1 MSRVNWR
8 SVGAILAVA
17 VTAEV
22 VLPWVL
28 IEISNLFVF
37 DIPSWSLWAIYAGPP
52 LVAAVAVVVEMVL
65 ARWLGGRPAQVA

>member
-8 SVGAILAVA
+8 SISAILAVA

-37 DIPSWSLWAIYAGPP
+37 DIPDWSLWAIYVGPP
-52 LVAAVAVVVEMVL
+52 LVAAFVVGVEMVL
-65 ARWLGGRPAQVA
+65 ARWFGAGPAHLA